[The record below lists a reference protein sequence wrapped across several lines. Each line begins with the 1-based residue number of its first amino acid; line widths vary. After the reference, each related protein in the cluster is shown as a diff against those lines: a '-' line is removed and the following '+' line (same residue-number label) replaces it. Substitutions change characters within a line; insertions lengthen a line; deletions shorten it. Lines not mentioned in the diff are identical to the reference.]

1 MPYNGTTEKQMK
13 IAAKNN
19 GMKINV
25 TARLIAT
32 KRELGGQKSKVIN
45 HQEPNSRRTSRL
57 TTSDKKPLE

>member
-32 KRELGGQKSKVIN
+32 KRELGGQEKGI
-45 HQEPNSRRTSRL
+45 L
-57 TTSDKKPLE
+57 L